1 MTKHTPSLA
10 FAFLSTVSLV
20 WTPPALAKQQCSAE
34 MPANSHAYWSWRLID
49 GRKCWYEGRPMLSKS
64 SLEWPKETS
73 ATSVSNNELAS
84 TAAEKLSNPLDAQ
97 ARVDATPDDFEAMWR
112 ARIEEPYH

>member
-1 MTKHTPSLA
+1 
-10 FAFLSTVSLV
+10 
-20 WTPPALAKQQCSAE
+20 
-34 MPANSHAYWSWRLID
+34 
-49 GRKCWYEGRPMLSKS
+49 MLSKS
-64 SLEWPKETS
+64 SLEWPMQAPAS
-73 ATSVSNNELAS
+73 SVSSNELTS